1 MAKDILDEVPSQ
13 WRERDV
19 RWVVQ
24 DELHRL
30 ENERNEADEP
40 DEPDEPEDIMDVL
53 GSLSGYLLAKFPLS
67 MLWILGSILVGI
79 GTGNFLESV
88 GWGFLTLA
96 GGWVLLRIGI
106 FLK

>member
-40 DEPDEPEDIMDVL
+40 DDAEDIMDAL
-53 GSLSGYLLAKFPLS
+53 GTMSGYLIAKFPLS

-79 GTGNFLESV
+79 GTGEFFQSL
-88 GWGFLTLA
+88 GWGLISLA
-96 GGWVLLRIGI
+96 AGWVVLRIARHVD
-106 FLK
+106 